1 MYNYQFYLKRKYI
14 TTIVG
19 GKIRHKECVEMI
31 TQRKLPDLFYL
42 GLLLA
47 IESIVISGAFAEAL
61 LILGV

>member
-1 MYNYQFYLKRKYI
+1 
-14 TTIVG
+14 
-19 GKIRHKECVEMI
+19 MI